1 MSCFCSSIQFH
12 VSQTTSLFF
21 PAPKLPDR
29 ACGPRGR
36 LSSTG
41 GSSFRIRKA
50 STGDKPSVERRG
62 DTGRAKRLRLI
73 AGGIKGRRGEESVF
87 PEQIVWSSCIRN
99 RPATTDTCTH
109 THTHTHT
116 RWLANVHRRLW
127 RCKRLG
133 LPARAAPRRR
143 NRQQAGPEARP
154 RCRAAAARTLAPT
167 SHRSAA
173 VDPAADVQAATPR
186 SSEDGRRLLAYIEGR
201 AAATTAASSGLLR
214 TAVHSV

>member
-1 MSCFCSSIQFH
+1 MLVKRLPFSFQLLSCPIGQ
-12 VSQTTSLFF
+12 VG
-21 PAPKLPDR
+21 R
-29 ACGPRGR
+29 GGR

-62 DTGRAKRLRLI
+62 DTGRAKRLRQI
-73 AGGIKGRRGEESVF
+73 AGGIKGRRGKSLCVRSRDSVVVVHQ
-87 PEQIVWSSCIRN
+87 E
-99 RPATTDTCTH
+99 PASNH
-109 THTHTHT
+109 RHLLAHTHTHT

-167 SHRSAA
+167 SHPSAA

-186 SSEDGRRLLAYIEGR
+186 SSEDRRQLLAYREEGT
-201 AAATTAASSGLLR
+201 AAPTAATTAASSGLLR